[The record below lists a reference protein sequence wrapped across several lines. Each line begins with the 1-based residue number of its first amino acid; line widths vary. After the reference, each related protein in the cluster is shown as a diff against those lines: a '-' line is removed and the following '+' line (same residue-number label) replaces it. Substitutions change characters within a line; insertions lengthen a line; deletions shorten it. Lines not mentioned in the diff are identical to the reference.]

1 MEVTYKANVEKFLED
16 PTREAIA
23 GSVNAIIILLVRVEN
38 RDRHTIEN
46 LRHLIQPEQDGPLIE
61 LYDLFSRTGSQRN
74 RLDSLFEQSS
84 TSTLVVEVGRK
95 IGRRIM
101 EIKLTLS
108 FEPKEEDTAL
118 PTITFP
124 LTAATGRARECRFA

>member
-23 GSVNAIIILLVRVEN
+23 GSVNAIIILLKRVEC
-38 RDRHTIEN
+38 RGCYTIGN
-46 LRHLIQPEQDGPLIE
+46 LRHLIQPEQNGPLIE
-61 LYDLFSRTGSQRN
+61 LYDLFSPTRSQRN

-84 TSTLVVEVGRK
+84 ACTLVVEVGKK

-108 FEPKEEDTAL
+108 FEPKEEDTVL

-124 LTAATGRARECRFA
+124 LMAATGRARECRFA